1 MGLMELE
8 DLKRILIKYGD
19 QFDEDEMELF
29 EKSCPVSDG
38 KVIVDGTFVKLFI
51 FKLFA
56 NINLIFFEEF
66 IAMLSPLSTD
76 TGKKKKGKK
85 GKGIC
90 LFMCL
95 PLKYFFLI

>member
-38 KVIVDGTFVKLFI
+38 KVIVDGTFVK
-51 FKLFA
+51 K
-56 NINLIFFEEF
+56 
-66 IAMLSPLSTD
+66 
-76 TGKKKKGKK
+76 
-85 GKGIC
+85 
-90 LFMCL
+90 
-95 PLKYFFLI
+95 